1 MAIVAS
7 GSVVQ
12 TFLVPPAL
20 PFFFLFLR
28 FLLALVVAQHVLD
41 VPLNETIP
49 ADVGADQRRI
59 DVHNLS
65 RGNFRV

>member
-1 MAIVAS
+1 
-7 GSVVQ
+7 
-12 TFLVPPAL
+12 
-20 PFFFLFLR
+20 
-28 FLLALVVAQHVLD
+28 